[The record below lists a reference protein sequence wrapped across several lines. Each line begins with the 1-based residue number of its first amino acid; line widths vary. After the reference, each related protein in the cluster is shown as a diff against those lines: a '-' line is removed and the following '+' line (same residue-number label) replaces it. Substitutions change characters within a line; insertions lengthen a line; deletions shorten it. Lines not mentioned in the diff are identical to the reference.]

1 VAQQR
6 GGEKQT
12 RRRFL
17 QLATAGAL
25 AGTGGLAVVASA
37 CGPNAPPAGAGG
49 GTPSTSSA
57 GAAAK
62 TTGGPYPT
70 YIPVVDAPKPD
81 YANDDPR
88 YDPGFDNYPA
98 NPFKASQATP
108 GAGGVVNTLIAAYY
122 PPPTPLDQNP
132 TWQEINKQ
140 LNANVQMNIIAGADY
155 RTKLATVMAGDDL
168 PDIMHLYQGWSAG
181 QNLPAFLKAK
191 CADLT
196 PYLGADAAKDYP
208 YLAAIPTY
216 AWKNSVS
223 AIDGQLFLVPIH
235 RQLPTY
241 PGAGGGYFFANSDVW
256 DAEIGADT
264 NPKNADD
271 FKRILVQL
279 NRPQSNRWA
288 IGNTGGA
295 GGVPDFLFGLQAYAA
310 AFGAPNVW
318 KLDTSGKLIR
328 DRETEEYRAAV
339 GYLRDLLAAGVFPS
353 DVSALPN
360 SRDALVAGKL
370 VLSVEGYGN
379 GWNDFWRRGLQQTPK
394 NHYKMLKPF
403 AASDGGKPQAFMTGG
418 FVAMNAL
425 KKASP
430 ERIKELLR
438 IMNFLAAPF
447 GSQEDVLLSYGL
459 KDQDYTLDARNNPVP
474 SIEGINRAGYVPWRY
489 IAQHPYLNYQA
500 DLPGF
505 AKASWDAAGV
515 LIPLGV
521 YDPTVGYYSPTN
533 FGKGATANI
542 AWSDGVR
549 DIILRRRPLSDYD
562 GLTKDWV
569 SAAGD
574 QIRKEFT
581 DAMK

>member
-1 VAQQR
+1 
-6 GGEKQT
+6 
-12 RRRFL
+12 
-17 QLATAGAL
+17 
-25 AGTGGLAVVASA
+25 
-37 CGPNAPPAGAGG
+37 
-49 GTPSTSSA
+49 
-57 GAAAK
+57 
-62 TTGGPYPT
+62 
-70 YIPVVDAPKPD
+70 
-81 YANDDPR
+81 
-88 YDPGFDNYPA
+88 
-98 NPFKASQATP
+98 
-108 GAGGVVNTLIAAYY
+108 
-122 PPPTPLDQNP
+122 
-132 TWQEINKQ
+132 
-140 LNANVQMNIIAGADY
+140 
-155 RTKLATVMAGDDL
+155 
-168 PDIMHLYQGWSAG
+168 
-181 QNLPAFLKAK
+181 
-191 CADLT
+191 
-196 PYLGADAAKDYP
+196 
-208 YLAAIPTY
+208 
-216 AWKNSVS
+216 
-223 AIDGQLFLVPIH
+223 
-235 RQLPTY
+235 
-241 PGAGGGYFFANSDVW
+241 
-256 DAEIGADT
+256 
-264 NPKNADD
+264 
-271 FKRILVQL
+271 
-279 NRPQSNRWA
+279 
-288 IGNTGGA
+288 
-295 GGVPDFLFGLQAYAA
+295 
-310 AFGAPNVW
+310 
-318 KLDTSGKLIR
+318 
-328 DRETEEYRAAV
+328 
-339 GYLRDLLAAGVFPS
+339 
-353 DVSALPN
+353 
-360 SRDALVAGKL
+360 
-370 VLSVEGYGN
+370 
-379 GWNDFWRRGLQQTPK
+379 
-394 NHYKMLKPF
+394 MLKPF

-549 DIILRRRPLSDYD
+549 DIILSRRPLSDYD